1 MGKSEY
7 EAMEMVEDIALGR
20 YNPWRDILWETR
32 PHTCVY
38 CCCRLRRRVDL
49 PDSATVE
56 HLRALRHGG
65 ESSDGNL
72 ALACRRCNELK
83 ASHSLLVLERR
94 LADAERLGR
103 SDAKRLRLIVEELR
117 RMEGNGHG

>member
-1 MGKSEY
+1 MGGREFARY
-7 EAMEMVEDIALGR
+7 AGEGFLMGR
-20 YNPWRDILWETR
+20 YTPWRDPLWDSR
-32 PHTCVY
+32 PHVCVY
-38 CCCRLRRRVDL
+38 CRCRLRRRVGL
-49 PDSATVE
+49 PDYATVE
-56 HLRALRHGG
+56 HLRAVRHGG

-103 SDAKRLRLIVEELR
+103 PGAQRLRRIVEELR
-117 RMEGNGHG
+117 RMEGNGHD